1 MKKYSFPSQ
10 IHMDSIH
17 IEKPLRRKY
26 KQETNDL
33 LDAIKILLAIAVV
46 ALFTKFV
53 VDPIFALTF

>member
-1 MKKYSFPSQ
+1 
-10 IHMDSIH
+10 MDSIH